1 MRISNLLTVLK
12 VISNLLLIVLAILLG
27 DTFQRLMSIN
37 YHAEYTFEVPI
48 GSQMNNLGTVCLVS
62 MLLLIAGWGIFTN
75 IVPEFGRNALTRKK
89 ELRTIIFLVVLVLLI
104 GLAIVGN
111 YFGQRIDRWS
121 F

>member
-1 MRISNLLTVLK
+1 MKISNLLTVLK
-12 VISNLLLIVLAILLG
+12 VISNLFLVVLAILLG

-37 YHAEYTFEVPI
+37 YHAEYAFEIPI
-48 GSQMNNLGTVCLVS
+48 GSQMSNLGTFCLVT

-75 IVPEFGRNALTRKK
+75 IVPEFGQNALNRKK
-89 ELRTIIFLVVLVLLI
+89 ELRTIILLVVVVLLI

-111 YFGQRIDRWS
+111 YFVQRIDRWS